1 VSTRCTYK
9 IKTTAYYKGS
19 PADFSLFLLADLR
32 VNVPLAQRYQ
42 EYASGLGVDFPSRRN
57 QEDIPAS
64 ASTDQGN
71 VSYEVPAIQAVYKI
85 DVPSGEANHTAGF
98 AEVTLN
104 AERFPQLIT
113 QASKSSQAHERTVL
127 SAKALA
133 YVAVDYLIDAD
144 FRMEV
149 RLYYEKL

>member
-1 VSTRCTYK
+1 MSTRCTYK

-42 EYASGLGVDFPSRRN
+42 EYASELGVNFPSRHN

-85 DVPSGEANHTAGF
+85 DVPSGEANHTASF
-98 AEVTLN
+98 AEVSLN

-113 QASKSSQAHERTVL
+113 QASKSSQAHDRTVL
-127 SAKALA
+127 SVKALT
-133 YVAVDYLIDAD
+133 YVAVNYLIDVD

>member
-85 DVPSGEANHTAGF
+85 DVPSSEANHTAGF
-98 AEVTLN
+98 AEVSLN
-104 AERFPQLIT
+104 AERFPQLIP
-113 QASKSSQAHERTVL
+113 QASKSSQAHDRTVL
-127 SAKALA
+127 SAKALT
-133 YVAVDYLIDAD
+133 YVAVNYLIDAD
-144 FRMEV
+144 FRIEV